1 MSELDGVVDCKT
13 KPQNCKADTMPT
25 PAVSVASFVGA
36 EIPKKSKWKKQPKEI
51 LQFLIPFS
59 KMKRKKER
67 KKKQKQWLGVCCIFY
82 T

>member
-1 MSELDGVVDCKT
+1 
-13 KPQNCKADTMPT
+13 MPT

-67 KKKQKQWLGVCCIFY
+67 KKNKNNGWGFVAYFIHKGKLNSDFV
-82 T
+82 